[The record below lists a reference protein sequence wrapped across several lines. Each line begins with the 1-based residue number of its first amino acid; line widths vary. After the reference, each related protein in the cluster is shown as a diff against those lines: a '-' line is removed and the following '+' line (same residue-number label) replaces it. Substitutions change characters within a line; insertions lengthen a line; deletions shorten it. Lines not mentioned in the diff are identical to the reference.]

1 MILRSV
7 TPVNGREITMAQN
20 DMDPPTPEGRRRGL
34 SKVWIVGRSGTV
46 VDGGGMG
53 EGFRF

>member
-1 MILRSV
+1 
-7 TPVNGREITMAQN
+7 MAQN